1 MSNLPEDV
9 FAESKLPPK
18 DQRVL
23 GAVCYFPLGFVL
35 PSVVGKGNEDFVA
48 HHVRLGAAYFVVTFL
63 TSFVVGSAL
72 WFFYLLL
79 SAWSAY
85 KAFSGERYVPA
96 FVKAITDAVNKG
108 SK

>member
-9 FAESKLPPK
+9 FAESKFPPK

-23 GAVCYFPLGFVL
+23 GAVCYFPLGFIV

-48 HHVRLGAAYFVVTFL
+48 HHVRFGAAYFVVTFL

-72 WFFYLLL
+72 WLFYLLI
-79 SAWSAY
+79 SGWSAF
-85 KAFSGERYVPA
+85 KAFSGERYVPGFA
-96 FVKAITDAVNKG
+96 QAIIDAVK
-108 SK
+108 K